1 MLLCRQPRNTAL
13 FTDLRNRSKK
23 SKKTVDYPVFVCES
37 CPAHGKNTQNT
48 NKMRTKITVLA
59 AAALA
64 AGVTGA
70 SAQVYSQNIVGYV
83 NVVCKGNAFTL
94 VANPL
99 DNGTNDAN
107 SLFAALPNKSTVQV
121 WNGTGFTSATKGAS
135 GFTPNLSLPV
145 GTGFFVK
152 PLGGDYTN
160 TFVGNV
166 AVASGASATN
176 NLPAGTFVLAG
187 STIPV
192 AGALNDTGVGTL
204 NLAATLPNKSTVQ
217 VWDNTGS
224 GGFVSS
230 TKGASG
236 FTPNTSI
243 AVGQGFFI
251 KALTATNWVQSL
263 P

>member
-1 MLLCRQPRNTAL
+1 
-13 FTDLRNRSKK
+13 
-23 SKKTVDYPVFVCES
+23 
-37 CPAHGKNTQNT
+37 
-48 NKMRTKITVLA
+48 MRTKITVLA

-107 SLFAALPNKSTVQV
+107 SLFAALPNKSTVQI
-121 WNGTGFTSATKGAS
+121 WNGSGFTAATKGAS
-135 GFTPNLSLPV
+135 GFTPNLSVPV
-145 GTGFFVK
+145 GTGLFVK
-152 PLGGDYTN
+152 PAQATDYTN

-176 NLPAGTFVLAG
+176 SLPNGTFVLVG

-192 AGALNDTGVGTL
+192 GGALNDTGAGTL

-217 VWDNTGS
+217 VWDNS
-224 GGFVSS
+224 GAGAFVAS

-236 FTPNTSI
+236 FNPNTAV

-251 KALTATNWVQSL
+251 KSSAPTNWVQSL